1 MALFKHVTHYGPQS
15 GFPYPPSRGQPLSY
29 TWGRATPILHLGN
42 PFPTP
47 GCPCLYRTIVCF
59 SSEWYNLFEMVVH
72 VCTRQLC
79 VSPLNGT
86 TSLKWLSM
94 FVQDNCVFLLWMV
107 QPLWNGCPC
116 LYRTIVCFSSEW
128 YNLFEMVVHV
138 CTGQFKA
145 PNSIPLGWVPLL
157 WFVTKWVSDGC
168 LMPNGLFF
176 SENNLQS
183 MRWWCCLL
191 YTRPTNLTGS
201 FSASPLKQQ
210 SPGKHVV
217 PLGHVILILIQ
228 TDFAYR
234 TCNKY
239 QFDSLWFD

>member
-72 VCTRQLC
+72 VCT
-79 VSPLNGT
+79 
-86 TSLKWLSM
+86 
-94 FVQDNCVFLLWMV
+94 
-107 QPLWNGCPC
+107 
-116 LYRTIVCFSSEW
+116 
-128 YNLFEMVVHV
+128 
-138 CTGQFKA
+138 GQFKA

-176 SENNLQS
+176 SENNLHS

>member
-1 MALFKHVTHYGPQS
+1 VPTTSQNLRKRSITCGKHGTLQTR
-15 GFPYPPSRGQPLSY
+15 YPLWSTVRLSVP
-29 TWGRATPILHLGN
+29 TIKRATPILHLGEGN
-42 PFPTP
+42 PYPTP
-47 GCPCLYRTIVCF
+47 G
-59 SSEWYNLFEMVVH
+59 
-72 VCTRQLC
+72 Q
-79 VSPLNGT
+79 PLSYT
-86 TSLKWLSM
+86 WLSM

-176 SENNLQS
+176 SENNLHS